1 MAWALAC
8 LVGFFSPVLNAQPSG
23 AAGEPRARGLRP
35 PTVAETARLREL
47 APAAESVR
55 LNARALSRSNEE
67 RKVRGLAPLALPV
80 VPDGEEVIVAPRVS
94 AGGTNASSELLRSAA
109 ASAPAAVSATST
121 VALGAATLP
130 SAADNSTLAA
140 FPPVR
145 NQGQIGSCA
154 CFSSVYYMS
163 TFAIA
168 QARGLNVRNSGD
180 ADKLSP
186 KFVYNLVNQGGDNG
200 SWFTDIFE
208 VLLKHGA
215 PTWSDFPYSGV
226 DTPSSYLDWPVAS
239 ATWRGAIS
247 NRMASS
253 YQLTALDTEAGLT
266 RLKTA
271 LANGALVVFASN
283 VFGWQFGAIANDPAT
298 ADDNAFVGRPV
309 VTAIQINESGHA
321 MTVVGY
327 NDNLWIDL
335 NKNGVVDAGEKGAL
349 RIVNSWGTSWQDAG
363 FVWVAYDALRSV
375 SAVSGVGP
383 DITTNRAGSG
393 TSGSGSQKPFWDAT
407 GYALVARPS
416 YTPRLLAEFSLKGV
430 TARNQIFVSL
440 GRGTSSET
448 QASTTYDPGAL
459 RMQGGVFAF
468 NGTATAI
475 DGTFAFDLTDLIQT
489 GSNRYFVTV
498 YAGEGG
504 SAVTLANLR
513 LLDAQGS
520 TLATGATGL
529 PAQVNPF
536 ASAYLGFSVTSS
548 APAITSA
555 LSATGAVNAAFTYLI
570 VASNSPTAFGAPNL
584 PAGLVL
590 NAQSG
595 AITGTP
601 LSAGTTS
608 VTISATNASG
618 TDSRTLAITVA
629 AAVIPPVITSAG
641 TATGTSGSAF
651 TYQIVASNS
660 PVSYGTSGSL
670 PNGLSVNTTTGLISG
685 TPAQT
690 GSFSMQVLARNAGG
704 TGSRTVNLTIAAP
717 VIPVPVISS
726 ATAASVDA
734 GNLLNYRIQAAGAV
748 SFGAQNLPSGLTVDA
763 TTGVITGRV
772 TLARSYQITL
782 TATNPTGTGY
792 ATLNLEVRGGSSF
805 GPVNDNFANRIIL
818 NGTAANTT
826 GSTSNASAEPG
837 EPGHAGSPAGTSVW
851 WSWIAPSTGTL
862 TLATTGSVPAP
873 RVGVYTGTSV
883 ATLNPVNP
891 TTTGGASFA
900 VTSGTTYQ
908 IALDSIAN
916 ATGSVALSLALSAP
930 PIAPPANDHFSAA
943 TPLSGATA
951 TATAL
956 TTAASAETGEPAHGS
971 VAAKSVWYKWT
982 APAAGTCTVTTRG
995 SDFDTVLAIYTG
1007 TAVNALTLVA
1017 RDDDSGGNST
1027 SATAFV
1033 ATSGTTYFLAVDGY
1047 GGASGNVALSLAFT
1061 TGVTRPANDNFAAPT
1076 VLVGESAGGSGATNL
1091 ASSETGEPAHA
1102 GSVATH
1108 SVWFRWTATGTGPVT
1123 VSTAGSAFDTVLA
1136 VYTGSA
1142 VGALQLVASDD
1153 DGGGSSSS
1161 LLTFSATSGVV
1172 YSLAIDGFRGAAGN
1186 YSLSLGLSP
1195 GAPANN
1201 DFSAAATLTA
1211 GVRATATNTLATAE
1225 VGEPAHYAG
1234 GTAPNAAAK
1243 SLWWRWTPTATGF
1256 VSLTTAG
1263 SNFDTVLAVY
1273 TGSAL
1278 SALSRVAEN
1287 DEATTNDSSS
1297 GVFFRAVAGRTYSIA
1312 VDGYLGA
1319 SGFIVLNLTPAG
1331 NPSAVYATNFEAFPT
1346 GTGQLV
1352 GQEQWTELYAPAS
1365 GGAQGILAQG
1375 IPGQGRGGYLGFDAP
1390 AFGTNTTATSV
1401 YVYRPLNFDPVAET
1415 VPIVQ
1420 VRADVLIVG
1429 STNGRN
1435 DVFRLSLFNKAGY
1448 PLGGVSFDT
1457 ANLQVSTS
1465 NGDAIATT
1473 SATFAFN
1480 TRYTILGTFNF
1491 TTKRWTARMNGV
1503 DLTVDSAFAVGVT
1516 TGVDVGDFDFVWTL
1530 SNAQRLPG
1538 DNFIVFDNFAITADA
1553 EPIAVPVLQLP
1564 TAPTGVLGAPFAYA
1578 IGATNAPIREYGA
1591 TNLPPGLSLN
1601 TITGLVAGTPTQT
1614 GSFTV
1619 SFTATNLRG
1628 QSAASSTVFTILAG
1642 PPAITS
1648 VATATAEKSKAFS
1661 HQIIATNSPQK
1672 FTIIGSTA
1680 LPSGLTLDNATGLIS
1695 GSPLVTGRYSVTLS
1709 AENAAGA
1716 GTASFVLNVA
1726 ASVPVP
1732 ANQTITFGALATK
1745 TFGDAPLPLSA
1756 TASSGLSV
1764 TYASANT
1771 AVATVS
1777 GNTVTI
1783 VGVGT
1788 TTITASQIGDA
1799 NYNTAPAVVQTL
1811 TVNKAAAAV
1820 SLGNLAATYDSTPK
1834 AATVATTPS
1843 GLTTN
1848 VTYDGSA
1855 TAPTNAGSY
1864 AVVGT
1869 IANANYAGT
1878 ASGTLV
1884 IAKANQTITF
1894 GALAAKANGDAPFTL
1909 GATASSGLA
1918 VSYASSNTAVA
1929 TVSGS
1934 TVTIVGAGTT
1944 TITASQAGNA
1954 NYSPATAATQTLTL
1968 SGTTPQYA
1976 ITTFTPQPVDAGG
1989 EVTLTGTFPTGS
2001 APVITLETAGSTT
2014 PVATLTAGSNSAS
2027 QLKAT
2032 VPAGTASGTYALKA
2046 TFGTGNTAVVLMVP
2060 TFVVGTGGGTP
2071 PQYAITTFNPQPVAA
2086 GGQVTLT
2093 GTFPT
2098 GSVPVI
2104 TLENVGSTTAV
2115 ATLTPGSNSASQVVA
2130 TVPAGTASG
2139 TYGLKVKFG
2148 TAGASGYAELGIQT
2162 FVVGTGGGTTPQY
2175 AITTFTPQPV
2185 AAGGEV
2191 TLTGTF
2197 PTGSVPVITLETA
2210 GSTTPVATLTAGS
2223 NSASQLKATVPAGT
2237 ASGTYA
2243 LKVTFGTGNT
2253 AVVLGI
2259 PTFVVGTGGGTTPV
2273 ITTQPVSQAV
2283 ALGASVTLT
2292 VVATGT
2298 PAPTFQWRKNGT
2310 AISGAT
2316 NASYTIASVGSA
2328 DLASYNVVVANSVDG
2343 VPSSA
2348 AILTLS
2354 ATGTAPVITTQP
2366 VSQAVALGASVTFTV
2381 VATGTPAPTYQWRKN
2396 GTAINGA
2403 TNASY
2408 TLANV
2413 VSADLASYTVAATNS
2428 VDTVVS
2434 NAAILSVSATGTA
2447 PVITTQPLGRLAA
2460 VETGVIFSVVATG
2473 SAGLTYQWKK
2483 DGGVLAE
2490 STRITGATS
2499 ATLSVANL
2507 AAADAGSYTVVVANG
2522 SLSTTSSVAALTVV
2536 DVRATHAVAGPG
2548 YVPGGTVTVNST
2560 VTYAGPCVGL
2570 AWTLLLPEGWTYAS
2584 GGGAEGETKPPVGS
2598 PSLLEWAW
2606 TNIPASPVTF
2616 STTLNVPSGAVGAKT
2631 LAASAIFRI
2640 AAGPLTMMV
2649 KPDPLTVSAALYHS
2663 ADTGRDLRIGLVEL
2677 TRVIELYNTRI
2688 GTARTGCYKIESGSE
2703 DGFTPES
2710 TRTASTVVTL
2720 ASWHSADSNRDG
2732 KIGLLELTRVIE
2744 LYNYRS
2750 GSIRTGAY
2758 HLEVGTEDGFA
2769 LGP

>member
-1 MAWALAC
+1 ML
-8 LVGFFSPVLNAQPSG
+8 SAQTPST
-23 AAGEPRARGLRP
+23 AAEPKARGLRP
-35 PTVAETARLREL
+35 PTVAEFARLREL
-47 APAAESVR
+47 APPAESVR
-55 LNARALSRSNEE
+55 PNARALARSNEE
-67 RKVRGLAPLALPV
+67 RKVRGLSPLALPV
-80 VPDGEEVIVAPRVS
+80 VPAGEEVLVAPRGS
-94 AGGTNASSELLRSAA
+94 AGGSNPSSEGVSSAA
-109 ASAPAAVSATST
+109 ASVPATVSATSP
-121 VALGAATLP
+121 VALAATTLP
-130 SAADNSTLAA
+130 SAVDNSALAA

-145 NQGQIGSCA
+145 SQGEIGSCA
-154 CFSSVYYMS
+154 SFSSVYYMS

-168 QARGLNVRNSGD
+168 QARGLDVRNSGN

-186 KFVYNLVNQGGDNG
+186 KFVYNLVNEGGDNG
-200 SWFTDIFE
+200 SWFTSVFE
-208 VLLKHGA
+208 VMLKHGA
-215 PTWSDFPYSGV
+215 PMWSDFPYSGV
-226 DTPSSYLDWPVAS
+226 NTPSSYLDWPVTS

-253 YQLTALDTEAGLT
+253 YQLTALDTPAGLT

-283 VFGWQFGAIANDPAT
+283 IDGWQFGTIANDPST

-309 VTAIQINESGHA
+309 AKAIRIDASGHA

-349 RIVNSWGTSWQDAG
+349 RIVNSWGSSWQDGG
-363 FVWVAYDALRSV
+363 FVWVAYDALRVV

-383 DITTNRAGSG
+383 DITTDRAGSG
-393 TSGSGSQKPFWDAT
+393 TSDSGLQNPFWYSS
-407 GYALVARPS
+407 GYVLVPRPS
-416 YTPRLLAEFSLKGV
+416 YTPQLLAEFSLKGV
-430 TARNQIFVSL
+430 TARDQISVTL
-440 GRGTSSET
+440 GRGAGSET
-448 QASTTYDPGAL
+448 EASTTDTPGAL
-459 RMQGGVFAF
+459 QAQGGAFAF
-468 NGTATAI
+468 NGTTTAI
-475 DGTFAFDLTDLIQT
+475 DGVFVFDLTDLVQA
-489 GSNRYFVTV
+489 GSNRYFVNVFTSA
-498 YAGEGG
+498 AGN
-504 SAVTLANLR
+504 AATLANLR
-513 LLDAQGS
+513 LLNAQGGV
-520 TLATGATGL
+520 LATGATGL
-529 PAQVNPF
+529 PAQANPF
-536 ASAYLGFSVTSS
+536 ASAYLGFSVTAA
-548 APAITSA
+548 APVITSA
-555 LSATGAVNAAFTYLI
+555 LSTMGTVNAPFTYFIL
-570 VASNSPTAFGAPNL
+570 ASNSPATFAAANL
-584 PAGLVL
+584 PAGLAL

-595 AITGTP
+595 AMTGTP

-608 VTISATNASG
+608 VTISASNASG
-618 TDSRTLAITVA
+618 TGSATLAITVA
-629 AAVIPPVITSAG
+629 AAVLPPVITSAG
-641 TATGTSGSAF
+641 TAAGTSGSAF
-651 TYQIVASNS
+651 TYQISASNS
-660 PVSYGTSGSL
+660 PLGYGTSGSL
-670 PNGLSVNTTTGLISG
+670 PNGLSVNTATGLISG

-690 GSFSMQVLARNAGG
+690 GSFNIQVLATNAGG
-704 TGSRTVNLTIAAP
+704 TGSRPVTITIAAP
-717 VIPVPVISS
+717 VVPVPVISS
-726 ATAASVDA
+726 ATTASVDA

-748 SFGAQNLPSGLTVDA
+748 SFGAQNLPSGLTVDP

-782 TATNPTGTGY
+782 TATNATGTGY

-805 GPVNDNFANRIIL
+805 GPVNDNFSNRIIL
-818 NGTAANTT
+818 SGTVASAT
-826 GSTSNASAEPG
+826 GSTSNASAETG
-837 EPGHAGSPAGTSVW
+837 EPAHAGSPAGTSVW

-862 TLATTGSVPAP
+862 ALATTASVPAP

-883 ATLNPVNP
+883 TTLTAVNP
-891 TTTGGASFA
+891 TTTGGASYG

-908 IALDSIAN
+908 IAVDSIAN

-930 PIAPPANDHFSAA
+930 PIASPANDNFAA
-943 TPLSGATA
+943 AIPLSATA
-951 TATAL
+951 TTATAL
-956 TTAASAETGEPAHGS
+956 TTAATAEPGEPAHGS
-971 VAAKSVWYKWT
+971 VAAKSVWYKWI
-982 APAAGTCTVTTRG
+982 APAAGVCAVSTRG

-1027 SATAFV
+1027 SATTFF
-1033 ATSGTTYFLAVDGY
+1033 ATSGATYFLAVDGY
-1047 GGASGNVALSLAFT
+1047 GGASGNVALSVAFT
-1061 TGVTRPANDNFAAPT
+1061 TGFTRPANDNFALAK
-1076 VLVGESAGGSGATNL
+1076 VLVGESAVDSGATNL

-1102 GSVATH
+1102 ASAATR

-1123 VSTAGSAFDTVLA
+1123 VSTAGSSFDTVLA

-1142 VGALQLVASDD
+1142 VGTLQLVASDD
-1153 DGGGSSSS
+1153 DGGGSSTS
-1161 LLTFSATSGVV
+1161 LLTFSAISGVV
-1172 YSLAIDGFRGAAGN
+1172 YSLAIDGYNGSAGN
-1186 YSLSLGLSP
+1186 FSVSLAQSQ
-1195 GAPANN
+1195 GAPSNN
-1201 DFSAAATLTA
+1201 NFSAAATLTA
-1211 GVRATATNTLATAE
+1211 GVRATATNLLATAE
-1225 VGEPAHYAG
+1225 AEEPAHFLG
-1234 GTAPNAAAK
+1234 GTSPNVAVK
-1243 SLWWRWTPTATGF
+1243 SLWWRWTAAASGF

-1273 TGSAL
+1273 TGSSL

-1287 DEATTNDSSS
+1287 DEATTQDSTS
-1297 GVFFRAVAGRTYSIA
+1297 GVFFRAVAGRTYYIA
-1312 VDGYLGA
+1312 VDGYSGA
-1319 SGFIVLNLTPAG
+1319 SGSVVLNLTPSST
-1331 NPSAVYATNFEAFPT
+1331 PSVVYATDFDAFTT
-1346 GTGQLV
+1346 GAGQLV
-1352 GQEQWTELYAPAS
+1352 GQEQWAEWHAPATS
-1365 GGAQGILAQG
+1365 GAQGVLAQG
-1375 IPGQGRGGYLGFDAP
+1375 IPGQGRGGYLGFGAP
-1390 AFGTNTTATSV
+1390 SFGTDTTSTSV
-1401 YVYRPLNFDPVAET
+1401 YVYRPLNFDPVAEA

-1420 VRADVLIVG
+1420 VRADVYIVG

-1435 DVFRLSLFNKAGY
+1435 DVFRLSLYNKQGS
-1448 PLGGVSFDT
+1448 PLGGFNFDT
-1457 ANLQVSTS
+1457 ATLQVSTG
-1465 NGDAIATT
+1465 NGAAIAT
-1473 SATFAFN
+1473 SNATFAFN

-1503 DLTVDSAFAVGVT
+1503 NLTVDSAFAVGVT

-1530 SNAQRLPG
+1530 TNAERLPG

-1553 EPIAVPVLQLP
+1553 EPSAVPVLQLP
-1564 TAPTGVLGAPFAYA
+1564 SAPTGVLGTPFAYA
-1578 IGATNAPIREYGA
+1578 LAATNAPIREYGA
-1591 TNLPPGLSLN
+1591 TNLPPGLSFN

-1628 QSAASSTVFTILAG
+1628 QSAPSSTVFTILAG

-1648 VATATAEKSKAFS
+1648 VGTATAEKSKAFS

-1680 LPSGLTLDNATGLIS
+1680 LPSGLTLDSATGLIS

-1732 ANQTITFGALATK
+1732 ANQTITFGALAAK
-1745 TFGDAPLPLSA
+1745 TFGDAPFPLSA

-1771 AVATVS
+1771 AVATVT

-1799 NYNTAPAVVQTL
+1799 NYNAAPAVVQTL

-1820 SLGNLAATYDSTPK
+1820 SLGNLAAMYDSTPK
-1834 AATVATTPS
+1834 AASVATTPS

-1869 IANANYAGT
+1869 IANANYAGS

-1884 IAKANQTITF
+1884 IGKANQTITF
-1894 GALAAKANGDAPFTL
+1894 GALAAKTNGDAPFTL
-1909 GATASSGLA
+1909 GATASSGLP

-1944 TITASQAGNA
+1944 TITARQAGNA
-1954 NYSPATAATQTLTL
+1954 NYSAATDATQTLTL
-1968 SGTTPQYA
+1968 SGTPPQYA
-1976 ITTFTPQPVDAGG
+1976 ITTFSPQPVAAGG
-1989 EVTLTGTFPTGS
+1989 EVTLTGTYPTGS
-2001 APVITLETAGSTT
+2001 VPVITLDNGSTT

-2027 QLKAT
+2027 Q
-2032 VPAGTASGTYALKA
+2032 
-2046 TFGTGNTAVVLMVP
+2046 
-2060 TFVVGTGGGTP
+2060 
-2071 PQYAITTFNPQPVAA
+2071 I
-2086 GGQVTLT
+2086 
-2093 GTFPT
+2093 
-2098 GSVPVI
+2098 
-2104 TLENVGSTTAV
+2104 
-2115 ATLTPGSNSASQVVA
+2115 
-2130 TVPAGTASG
+2130 
-2139 TYGLKVKFG
+2139 
-2148 TAGASGYAELGIQT
+2148 
-2162 FVVGTGGGTTPQY
+2162 
-2175 AITTFTPQPV
+2175 
-2185 AAGGEV
+2185 
-2191 TLTGTF
+2191 
-2197 PTGSVPVITLETA
+2197 
-2210 GSTTPVATLTAGS
+2210 
-2223 NSASQLKATVPAGT
+2223 KATVPAGT

-2243 LKVTFGTGNT
+2243 LKVTFGTGNA

-2259 PTFVVGTGGGTTPV
+2259 PTFVVGTGGGTAPV

-2283 ALGASVTLT
+2283 ALGASVTFT

-2298 PAPTFQWRKNGT
+2298 PAPTYQWRKNGT

-2348 AILTLS
+2348 AILS
-2354 ATGTAPVITTQP
+2354 
-2366 VSQAVALGASVTFTV
+2366 
-2381 VATGTPAPTYQWRKN
+2381 
-2396 GTAINGA
+2396 
-2403 TNASY
+2403 
-2408 TLANV
+2408 LA
-2413 VSADLASYTVAATNS
+2413 A
-2428 VDTVVS
+2428 
-2434 NAAILSVSATGTA
+2434 TA
-2447 PVITTQPLGRLAA
+2447 PVITTQPLSRLAA
-2460 VETGVIFSVVATG
+2460 VETGVTFSVVATG

-2483 DGGVLAE
+2483 DGGVLADGP
-2490 STRITGATS
+2490 RITGSTT

-2507 AAADAGSYTVVVANG
+2507 AAADAGSYTVVVANS

-2536 DVRATHAVAGPG
+2536 DVRATHAVGGAG

-2570 AWTLLLPEGWTYAS
+2570 GWTLLLPEGWTYAS
-2584 GGGAEGETKPPVGS
+2584 GGGTEGETKPPVGT

-2616 STTLNVPSGAVGAKT
+2616 STTLNVPSGAVGEKT
-2631 LAASAIFRI
+2631 LVASAIFRI

-2649 KPDPLTVSAALYHS
+2649 KPDPLIVSAALYHS
-2663 ADTGRDLRIGLVEL
+2663 ADSGRDLRIGLVEL

-2703 DGFTPES
+2703 DGFTSEA
-2710 TRTASTVVTL
+2710 TRTDSTVITL

-2744 LYNYRS
+2744 LYNYRR
-2750 GSIRTGAY
+2750 GTTRTGEY
-2758 HLEVGTEDGFA
+2758 HLQAGTEDGFA
-2769 LGP
+2769 PGPAVP

>member
-1 MAWALAC
+1 
-8 LVGFFSPVLNAQPSG
+8 
-23 AAGEPRARGLRP
+23 
-35 PTVAETARLREL
+35 
-47 APAAESVR
+47 
-55 LNARALSRSNEE
+55 
-67 RKVRGLAPLALPV
+67 
-80 VPDGEEVIVAPRVS
+80 
-94 AGGTNASSELLRSAA
+94 
-109 ASAPAAVSATST
+109 
-121 VALGAATLP
+121 
-130 SAADNSTLAA
+130 
-140 FPPVR
+140 
-145 NQGQIGSCA
+145 
-154 CFSSVYYMS
+154 MS

-168 QARGLNVRNSGD
+168 QARGLDVRNSGN

-186 KFVYNLVNQGGDNG
+186 KFVYNLVNGGGDNG
-200 SWFTDIFE
+200 SWFDSVFE
-208 VLLKHGA
+208 VMLKHGA

-226 DTPSSYLDWPVAS
+226 NTPSSYLDWPVAS

-253 YQLTALDTEAGLT
+253 YQLTALDTPAGLT
-266 RLKTA
+266 RLKTS

-283 VFGWQFGAIANDPAT
+283 IDGWQFGTIANDPST

-309 VTAIQINESGHA
+309 AKAIRINASGHA

-349 RIVNSWGTSWQDAG
+349 RIVNSWGSSWEDGG
-363 FVWVAYDALRSV
+363 FVWVAYDALRIV

-383 DITTNRAGSG
+383 DITTERAGSG
-393 TSGSGSQKPFWDAT
+393 TSVSGLQNPFWYSSC
-407 GYALVARPS
+407 YALVPRPS
-416 YTPRLLAEFSLKGV
+416 YTPQLLAEFSLKGV

-440 GRGTSSET
+440 GRGAGSET

-475 DGTFAFDLTDLIQT
+475 DGTFVFDLTDLIQA
-489 GSNRYFVTV
+489 GSNRYFVNV

-513 LLDAQGS
+513 LLDAQGG

-536 ASAYLGFSVTSS
+536 ASVYLGFSVS
-548 APAITSA
+548 AAVPAITSA
-555 LSATGAVNAAFTYLI
+555 LSTTGAVNAAFTYLI
-570 VASNSPTAFGAPNL
+570 VASNSPTAFAAANL
-584 PAGLVL
+584 PAGLAL

-601 LSAGTTS
+601 RSAGTTS

-629 AAVIPPVITSAG
+629 AAVIPPVITSAPS
-641 TATGTSGSAF
+641 AAGTSGSAF
-651 TYQIVASNS
+651 NYQISASNS
-660 PVSYGTSGSL
+660 PLSYGTSGSL
-670 PNGLSVNTTTGLISG
+670 PNGLSVNAATGVISG

-690 GSFSMQVLARNAGG
+690 GSFSIQVLATNAGG
-704 TGSRTVNLTIAAP
+704 TGSRPVTITIAAP
-717 VIPVPVISS
+717 VVPVPAISS
-726 ATAASVDA
+726 ATTASVDA

-782 TATNPTGTGY
+782 TATNATGIGY

-805 GPVNDNFANRIIL
+805 GPINDNFEKRIIL
-818 NGTAANTT
+818 SGTAASAT
-826 GSTSNASAEPG
+826 GSTSNASAETG
-837 EPGHAGSPAGTSVW
+837 EPAHAGSPAGTSVW

-883 ATLNPVNP
+883 TALTAVNP

-900 VTSGTTYQ
+900 ATSGTTYQ
-908 IALDSIAN
+908 IVVDSISN

-930 PIAPPANDHFSAA
+930 PIASPANDNFSAA

-951 TATAL
+951 TATGL
-956 TTAASAETGEPAHGS
+956 TTAATAETGEPAHGA

-982 APAAGTCTVTTRG
+982 APADGVCAVATRG

-1007 TAVNALTLVA
+1007 MAVNALTLVA
-1017 RDDDSGGNST
+1017 RDDDGGGNST

-1047 GGASGNVALSLAFT
+1047 GGVSGNVALSLAFT
-1061 TGVTRPANDNFAAPT
+1061 TGFTRPANDNFAAAT
-1076 VLVGESAGGSGATNL
+1076 VLVGGSAVGSGATNL

-1102 GSVATH
+1102 ASAATR

-1123 VSTAGSAFDTVLA
+1123 VSTAGSSFDTVLA
-1136 VYTGSA
+1136 AYTGSA
-1142 VGALQLVASDD
+1142 VGTLQLVASDD
-1153 DGGGSSSS
+1153 DGGGSSTS

-1172 YSLAIDGFRGAAGN
+1172 YSLAIDGYNGSAGN
-1186 YSLSLGLSP
+1186 FSLSLALSQ
-1195 GAPANN
+1195 GAPSNN
-1201 DFSAAATLTA
+1201 NFSAAASLTA
-1211 GVRATATNTLATAE
+1211 GVRTTATNVLATAE
-1225 VGEPAHYAG
+1225 VGEPAHYSG
-1234 GTAPNAAAK
+1234 GTSPNVAAK
-1243 SLWWRWTPTATGF
+1243 SLWWRWTAAATGF

-1273 TGSAL
+1273 TGSSL

-1287 DEATTNDSSS
+1287 DEAATNDSSS
-1297 GVFFRAVAGRTYSIA
+1297 GVFFRAVAGRTYHIA

-1319 SGFIVLNLTPAG
+1319 SGSLVLNLTPSST
-1331 NPSAVYATNFEAFPT
+1331 PSVVYATNFEAFTT
-1346 GTGQLV
+1346 GAGQLV
-1352 GQEQWTELYAPAS
+1352 GQEQWAALYAPAT
-1365 GGAQGILAQG
+1365 GGAQGVLAQG
-1375 IPGQGRGGYLGFDAP
+1375 IPGQGRGGYLGFGAP
-1390 AFGTNTTATSV
+1390 SLGTDTTSTSV
-1401 YVYRPLNFDPVAET
+1401 YVYRPLNFDPVVEA

-1448 PLGGVSFDT
+1448 PLGGFYFDT
-1457 ANLQVSTS
+1457 ANLSVSTS
-1465 NGDAIATT
+1465 NGAAVAT
-1473 SATFAFN
+1473 SNATFALN

-1491 TTKRWTARMNGV
+1491 TTKRWTARINGI
-1503 DLTVDSAFAVGVT
+1503 DLTVDSAFAVETT
-1516 TGVDVGDFDFVWTL
+1516 TGLDVGDFDFVWTL
-1530 SNAQRLPG
+1530 TNAQRLPG
-1538 DNFIVFDNFAITADA
+1538 DNFIVFDNLAITADP
-1553 EPIAVPVLQLP
+1553 EPTAVPVLQLP
-1564 TAPTGVLGAPFAYA
+1564 TAPTGVLAAPLVYA
-1578 IGATNAPIREYGA
+1578 LAATNAPIREYGA
-1591 TNLPPGLSLN
+1591 TNLPPGLTLN
-1601 TITGLVAGTPTQT
+1601 TITGLVSGTPTQT

-1619 SFTATNLRG
+1619 SFTATNLKG
-1628 QSAASSTVFTILAG
+1628 QSAASSAVFIILAG

-1648 VATATAEKSKAFS
+1648 VSTATAEKSKAFS
-1661 HQIIATNSPQK
+1661 HQIVATNSPQK
-1672 FTIIGSTA
+1672 YTIIGSTA
-1680 LPSGLTLDNATGLIS
+1680 LPSGLALDNATGLIS

-1726 ASVPVP
+1726 ASLPAP
-1732 ANQTITFGALATK
+1732 ANQTITFATLVAKTYGAAAFTL
-1745 TFGDAPLPLSA
+1745 GA

-1788 TTITASQIGDA
+1788 TTITASQAGNADYSA
-1799 NYNTAPAVVQTL
+1799 ATAATQTL

-1834 AATVATTPS
+1834 AASVATTPS

-1869 IANANYAGT
+1869 IANANYQGT

-1894 GALAAKANGDAPFTL
+1894 GALAGKTNGDAPFTL
-1909 GATASSGLA
+1909 GATASSGLP

-1944 TITASQAGNA
+1944 TITASQAGNT
-1954 NYSPATAATQTLTL
+1954 NYSAATAATQT
-1968 SGTTPQYA
+1968 
-1976 ITTFTPQPVDAGG
+1976 
-1989 EVTLTGTFPTGS
+1989 
-2001 APVITLETAGSTT
+2001 
-2014 PVATLTAGSNSAS
+2014 
-2027 QLKAT
+2027 
-2032 VPAGTASGTYALKA
+2032 
-2046 TFGTGNTAVVLMVP
+2046 
-2060 TFVVGTGGGTP
+2060 
-2071 PQYAITTFNPQPVAA
+2071 
-2086 GGQVTLT
+2086 
-2093 GTFPT
+2093 
-2098 GSVPVI
+2098 
-2104 TLENVGSTTAV
+2104 
-2115 ATLTPGSNSASQVVA
+2115 
-2130 TVPAGTASG
+2130 
-2139 TYGLKVKFG
+2139 
-2148 TAGASGYAELGIQT
+2148 
-2162 FVVGTGGGTTPQY
+2162 
-2175 AITTFTPQPV
+2175 
-2185 AAGGEV
+2185 
-2191 TLTGTF
+2191 
-2197 PTGSVPVITLETA
+2197 
-2210 GSTTPVATLTAGS
+2210 
-2223 NSASQLKATVPAGT
+2223 
-2237 ASGTYA
+2237 
-2243 LKVTFGTGNT
+2243 
-2253 AVVLGI
+2253 
-2259 PTFVVGTGGGTTPV
+2259 
-2273 ITTQPVSQAV
+2273 
-2283 ALGASVTLT
+2283 
-2292 VVATGT
+2292 
-2298 PAPTFQWRKNGT
+2298 
-2310 AISGAT
+2310 
-2316 NASYTIASVGSA
+2316 
-2328 DLASYNVVVANSVDG
+2328 
-2343 VPSSA
+2343 
-2348 AILTLS
+2348 LTLS

-2366 VSQAVALGASVTFTV
+2366 V
-2381 VATGTPAPTYQWRKN
+2381 
-2396 GTAINGA
+2396 
-2403 TNASY
+2403 
-2408 TLANV
+2408 
-2413 VSADLASYTVAATNS
+2413 
-2428 VDTVVS
+2428 
-2434 NAAILSVSATGTA
+2434 
-2447 PVITTQPLGRLAA
+2447 GRLAA
-2460 VETGVIFSVVATG
+2460 IETGVTFSVVASG
-2473 SAGLTYQWKK
+2473 STGLTYQWKK
-2483 DGGVLAE
+2483 DGGALADG
-2490 STRITGATS
+2490 SRITGSTTT
-2499 ATLSVANL
+2499 TLSVANL
-2507 AAADAGSYTVVVANG
+2507 AAADAGSYTVVVAN
-2522 SLSTTSSVAALTVV
+2522 SAQSTTSSVAALTVV
-2536 DVRATHAVAGPG
+2536 DVRATHAVVGSG

-2570 AWTLLLPEGWTYAS
+2570 GWTLLLPEGWTYAS
-2584 GGGAEGETKPPVGS
+2584 GGGTEGETKPRVGT

-2640 AAGPLTMMV
+2640 TAGPLTMMV
-2649 KPDPLTVSAALYHS
+2649 KPDPLTVSAAVYHS
-2663 ADTGRDLRIGLVEL
+2663 ADTGRDLRIGLLEL

-2688 GTARTGCYKIESGSE
+2688 GTARTGCYKIEVGSE
-2703 DGFTPES
+2703 DGFSPDS

-2732 KIGLLELTRVIE
+2732 NIGLVELTRVIE

-2750 GSIRTGAY
+2750 GTIRTGEYQLQA
-2758 HLEVGTEDGFA
+2758 GTEDGFA
-2769 LGP
+2769 PGPVPPAAPVGMVLIPGGTFTMGSVVASIVGADQSDGLTNATPHAVTLSAFYLAKTETTYTDWIAVRTWARDAARGAGVYDFGATVGAGKGDAHPVQTVSWYDVVKWCNAKSEREGLTPVYYTNDAQTAGYVYRTGNVAVTAAQVKWGANGYRLPTEAEWEYAARGGLSGQRFPWGDTITHVQANYSSHASYAYDVSTTRGYHPTYATGGEPYTSPVGVFAVNGYGLSDMVGNVWEWTWDWYGSYGSGAVMDPWGAASGSVRVFRGSSWGYGDTYGARSAYRDHIQTPDYRFFNVGFRPARSSVP

>member
-1 MAWALAC
+1 MPTPQPSSTPRSRTCSQRFQWAGSVAWALAC
-8 LVGFFSPVLNAQPSG
+8 LAGFFSPVLNAQPSG

-80 VPDGEEVIVAPRVS
+80 VPDGEEVVVAPQVS
-94 AGGTNASSELLRSAA
+94 VGGTNASSELLRSAA

-883 ATLNPVNP
+883 ATLTAVNP

-1929 TVSGS
+1929 TVIGS

-1976 ITTFTPQPVDAGG
+1976 ITTFTPQPVAAGG

-2001 APVITLETAGSTT
+2001 VPVITLETAGGTT

-2032 VPAGTASGTYALKA
+2032 VPAGTASGTYALK
-2046 TFGTGNTAVVLMVP
+2046 
-2060 TFVVGTGGGTP
+2060 
-2071 PQYAITTFNPQPVAA
+2071 
-2086 GGQVTLT
+2086 VT
-2093 GTFPT
+2093 
-2098 GSVPVI
+2098 
-2104 TLENVGSTTAV
+2104 
-2115 ATLTPGSNSASQVVA
+2115 
-2130 TVPAGTASG
+2130 
-2139 TYGLKVKFG
+2139 FG
-2148 TAGASGYAELGIQT
+2148 TAGSSGYVERMVQN

-2175 AITTFTPQPV
+2175 AITTFSPQPV

-2197 PTGSVPVITLETA
+2197 PTGSAPVITLETA

-2316 NASYTIASVGSA
+2316 NASYTLASV
-2328 DLASYNVVVANSVDG
+2328 
-2343 VPSSA
+2343 
-2348 AILTLS
+2348 
-2354 ATGTAPVITTQP
+2354 
-2366 VSQAVALGASVTFTV
+2366 VST
-2381 VATGTPAPTYQWRKN
+2381 
-2396 GTAINGA
+2396 
-2403 TNASY
+2403 
-2408 TLANV
+2408 
-2413 VSADLASYTVAATNS
+2413 DLASYTVAATNS